1 MLLPKGVEEAQF
13 KRTESGWIFS
23 APNPWTFGWRR
34 SYRVDD
40 VHKAALA
47 LCVRRGRYFRLL
59 VLILMYA
66 LPLATFWHFPSLLR
80 APSPWA
86 WLLLAL
92 FYFVI
97 CMVSINF
104 CDYLPVRRLLIG
116 LPQTAERISIVE
128 MHSTQARSMSVKAL
142 ATLTLIEVLGCGVI
156 LGYWFLLPRPNPYM
170 LVSAIC
176 FGLIATLFLA
186 MLVAKLRTLRAVA

>member
-1 MLLPKGVEEAQF
+1 MLLPKGIEEAQF

-40 VHKAALA
+40 VQKAALA

-66 LPLATFWHFPSLLR
+66 LPLATFWHYPSLLR

-86 WLLLAL
+86 WLPLAL
-92 FYFVI
+92 LYCVI

-116 LPQTAERISIVE
+116 LPQTAERIGIVE

-156 LGYWFLLPRPNPYM
+156 LGYWFLLLRPNAYM
-170 LVSAIC
+170 LVGAIC

-186 MLVAKLRTLRAVA
+186 MLIAKLRTLRAAA

>member
-1 MLLPKGVEEAQF
+1 MCERHLPDRTAPCLIRNSAPESFRSACLKTSGAGPMLLPKGVEEAQF

-92 FYFVI
+92 
-97 CMVSINF
+97 
-104 CDYLPVRRLLIG
+104 
-116 LPQTAERISIVE
+116 
-128 MHSTQARSMSVKAL
+128 
-142 ATLTLIEVLGCGVI
+142 
-156 LGYWFLLPRPNPYM
+156 
-170 LVSAIC
+170 
-176 FGLIATLFLA
+176 
-186 MLVAKLRTLRAVA
+186 